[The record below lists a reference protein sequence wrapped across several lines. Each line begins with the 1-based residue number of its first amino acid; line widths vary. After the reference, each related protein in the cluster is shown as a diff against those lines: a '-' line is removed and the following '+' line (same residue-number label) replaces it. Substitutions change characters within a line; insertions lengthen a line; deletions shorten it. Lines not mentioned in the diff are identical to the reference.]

1 MTIIID
7 IINLM
12 VFIKDIIRIMTH
24 RIKTIA
30 FSIMTC
36 IITTLHDDIQHFN

>member
-7 IINLM
+7 IISLM
-12 VFIKDIIRIMTH
+12 AFIIDIISIMTN

-36 IITTLHDDIQHFN
+36 SITTLHDDI